1 VANNVVK
8 LNLEQVP
15 EVLWMMRQELS
26 RLIRNVA
33 SYEDDEDVRT
43 RLLFIA
49 NLFEAGVKVEAK

>member
-43 RLLFIA
+43 RLLFVA
-49 NLFEAGVKVEAK
+49 NLFEAGVKVEGK

>member
-8 LNLEQVP
+8 LNIEQVP

-26 RLIRNVA
+26 RLVRSVA

-49 NLFEAGVKVEAK
+49 KLFETGVKVEAK